1 MLIKLVGT
9 WTRLAHE
16 EVAGSAGTLVL
27 SSIPARGNL
36 MVVCKM
42 KHAANGSAGYF
53 GLVFNDDGES
63 EANGKYAGRRSHNGG
78 NDQLTTSAEAVAINS
93 AYSETNWSYSV
104 THMSNND
111 GRVKLCKSYF
121 VGANSDGANLPR
133 RVETAATWHGTD
145 QVNKI
150 QLTDHDGDK
159 AVTFAVGSYVTVYGA
174 TDDIST
180 DEKTTLT
187 NVPDNTRYEEV
198 DTRKIYRWAD
208 STDKTNIC
216 NYWKMDSST
225 NTDTATTANG
235 YTNGLGKDGSNSN
248 ITVSTSDKKIGTAS
262 YEFNGA
268 SSSTSKC
275 TYGSASD
282 WKFLHNGDNWSATF
296 WAKLDSLSG
305 GGEILSTMTGNN
317 GGETG
322 MHFYLHPD
330 GGGEFTMQVF
340 NGSGAPFP
348 INTTVNS
355 VFTTGTWNHYA
366 VTFNGTTVTV
376 YKDGVLKG
384 TITKGS
390 AGLGS
395 GNPTYTLHMGDAG
408 DGAVGELDG
417 KLDDFAI
424 WKTVLSASFIK
435 TLYEASATD
444 NITGW
449 KERGS

>member
-1 MLIKLVGT
+1 VLIKLVGT

-121 VGANSDGANLPR
+121 VGANTDGANLPR

-187 NVPDNTRYEEV
+187 DVPINSRYEEV
-198 DTRKIYRWAD
+198 DTRKIYRRGAEGTFT
-208 STDKTNIC
+208 STDYTTSNFTAVG
-216 NYWKMDSST
+216 ST
-225 NTDTATTANG
+225 VAITSNSAVSTSTPSNTANRV
-235 YTNGLGKDGSNSN
+235 YATIPSLKSTDAWSCNFQLYVTADATNDYHTIAFCTNSDAFNTSGQNHISLQTQGGSYNRFVLNARIGGSNSE
-248 ITVSTSDKKIGTAS
+248 TAT
-262 YEFNGA
+262 
-268 SSSTSKC
+268 SSSTR
-275 TYGSASD
+275 
-282 WKFLHNGDNWSATF
+282 
-296 WAKLDSLSG
+296 SLSTNYYCT
-305 GGEILSTMTGNN
+305 LSSDGAGTARIRIWTNSNRTGDPAQDKTLSIANI
-317 GGETG
+317 GT
-322 MHFYLHPD
+322 L
-330 GGGEFTMQVF
+330 
-340 NGSGAPFP
+340 
-348 INTTVNS
+348 TTVMHGARNS
-355 VFTTGTWNHYA
+355 GDSNVWSGTVSN
-366 VTFNGTTVTV
+366 VSLT
-376 YKDGVLKG
+376 
-384 TITKGS
+384 
-390 AGLGS
+390 
-395 GNPTYTLHMGDAG
+395 NP
-408 DGAVGELDG
+408 E
-417 KLDDFAI
+417 KWI
-424 WKTVLSASFIK
+424 
-435 TLYEASATD
+435 
-444 NITGW
+444 
-449 KERGS
+449 ERGVA